1 MTAPKIVEYPTREA
15 LAEGLADLL
24 AERLRALLSERG
36 RASIA
41 FAGGTT
47 PAPMLERLGAARLDW
62 SRVAVTLTDERW
74 VSSSSPRS
82 NQKLLADTLFKGAA
96 AGAEFVPLHGGTAE
110 PAQSLGAVATA
121 LEQIALPLD
130 LALLGMGE
138 DMHTASLFPG
148 SVGLDKALADDAPP
162 VVAITAPGQPE
173 KRVTLS
179 APVLRAAERHLMIA
193 GAEKRAALDR
203 ALAAGDPRAAPVLA
217 VLDGA
222 TVHHAD

>member
-1 MTAPKIVEYPTREA
+1 MTGPEIVEYPSREA
-15 LAEGLADLL
+15 LTEGPADLL
-24 AERLRALLSERG
+24 AQRLRAALSRRG

-47 PAPMLERLGAARLDW
+47 PAPMLERLGKAPLDW

-74 VSSSSPRS
+74 VSPTSPRS

-96 AGAEFVPLHGGTAE
+96 AGAEFVPLYGGSAE
-110 PAQSLGAVATA
+110 PALDSIAIA
-121 LEQIALPLD
+121 LKQIALPLD
-130 LALLGMGE
+130 LAVLGMGE

-148 SVGLDKALADDAPP
+148 SVGLDKALAEDAPP

-179 APVLRAAERHLMIA
+179 APVLRAAERHLMIT
-193 GAEKRAALDR
+193 GADKRAALDR
-203 ALAAGDPRAAPVLA
+203 ALAAGDPRKAPVLA
-217 VLDGA
+217 VPDGA
-222 TVHHAD
+222 IVHCAA